1 MSKTLTELIGDSKG
15 CSHYFSS
22 FQLFKKILFVNR
34 TTYFVCHE
42 PGKHNKGIK
51 KWKCQGWHLANLAL
65 LNSPVAVMPGQL
77 FLLEI
82 KTMFDLRINII
93 PCNKC
98 TGKSTLDLFKMKG
111 RDSCR
116 LKNNKRVIF
125 RQPKNHPSPHAQ
137 DFILISSEFGAQK
150 VLSSGTSV
158 EFIPTIS
165 PNTVISGT
173 ENI

>member
-1 MSKTLTELIGDSKG
+1 M
-15 CSHYFSS
+15 
-22 FQLFKKILFVNR
+22 
-34 TTYFVCHE
+34 
-42 PGKHNKGIK
+42 
-51 KWKCQGWHLANLAL
+51 ANLAL
-65 LNSPVAVMPGQL
+65 LNSPVAVISGQL

-82 KTMFDLRINII
+82 KAMFDLRINFI
-93 PCNKC
+93 PWNKC

-111 RDSCR
+111 RDSCH
-116 LKNNKRVIF
+116 LKKNKRVIF
-125 RQPKNHPSPHAQ
+125 RQPKNHLSPQAQ

-150 VLSSGTSV
+150 ALSSWTSV